1 MQDFAV
7 IDYSGGLLPNAAYHP
22 GRNKSA
28 QYLENCRVD
37 DQGWLIPRKGY
48 IRVNDTQG
56 VSHVYAHRGFV
67 FIIHNGFLRYGRV
80 PDTISDSE
88 ALAIAFSGSLAP
100 IETEGV
106 IRFFNYEHYIYITS
120 DPPLLIDL
128 ETGTPVVR
136 PFRLPKL
143 PDDLFDITVENESE
157 SGDEVSLRAQAVS
170 LDADGN
176 IIAVGPISDEL
187 VYVKTFTERSIPITR
202 SFTVFR
208 IKDRTEDRD
217 ASELTAVSAEI
228 AAIDQRLV
236 NDGVTHIQLFTTRP
250 DDPTTEIDLISVA
263 LPVAY
268 EAENVINFAYGDR
281 IDTAESDYTEAGDA
295 VAFDYM
301 ASDDFRNYVADA
313 ESNQIYLSYYD
324 PAQNITLR
332 QNFTDVIPLSLDGSK
347 ITGLHL
353 LRDGFLYVYTTNQ
366 IKVIATDP
374 VAELHRVVD
383 YIKPRDDK
391 GEIIGCAAP
400 ETIVNILGR
409 HFFLATNKRV
419 YRFDGQRL
427 IDVSDRVHSEF
438 QKVLG
443 GTEDGEIQL
452 QDAIGYSYD
461 ENYTLSV
468 NMLGRPNT
476 GKPNTLM
483 VYDSKHGVWWKDTYG
498 LHQVSKGG
506 YDLVFGVIDNSLY
519 LCHHSNTDDG
529 EPIRRL
535 WRSHPYPVTTQK
547 TWESVHVHP
556 LEPCRVDIKATTEQD
571 EHVGFV
577 DIENIA
583 IFDAKRMGCNLR
595 GLTQTVEIETESDA
609 TIHRIA
615 INERVRNR

>member
-1 MQDFAV
+1 MQDWAV
-7 IDYSGGLLPNAAYHP
+7 LDYAGGLLPNAAYHP

-48 IRVNDTQG
+48 MRVSGIED

-67 FIIHNGFLRYGRV
+67 FILQNETLKWGRIPDV
-80 PDTISDSE
+80 IPDTLSIEFQTLASNISGD
-88 ALAIAFSGSLAP
+88 P
-100 IETEGV
+100 
-106 IRFFNYEHYIYITS
+106 IRFFNYEHYIYITA
-120 DPPLLIDL
+120 D
-128 ETGTPVVR
+128 TPVYIDVSDTTPVLR
-136 PFRLPKL
+136 AFRLPKL
-143 PDDLFDITVENESE
+143 PNNLFELEIRNLSTA
-157 SGDEVSLRAQAVS
+157 GDEVSLRAQAVQ
-170 LDADGN
+170 LDNDGN
-176 IIAVGPISDEL
+176 ISAVGPISDVQEWTGVAIQSPTQRIIIGDL
-187 VYVKTFTERSIPITR
+187 TETLR
-202 SFTVFR
+202 V
-208 IKDRTEDRD
+208 KDRNDD
-217 ASELTAVSAEI
+217 VGASELTTVKATLKPVSPYYTS
-228 AAIDQRLV
+228 R
-236 NDGVTHIQLFTTRP
+236 GVTHVRLFTTRP
-250 DDPTTEIDLISVA
+250 GEPGTETDLISA
-263 LPVAY
+263 NKGVAY
-268 EAENVINFAYGDR
+268 QEGLSITFTYGDKF
-281 IDTAESDYTEAGDA
+281 DLNESDYIAPGDE

-301 ASDDFRNYVADA
+301 ASNEFRNYVASEDD
-313 ESNQIYLSYYD
+313 NKIYVSYYD

-332 QNFTDVIPLSLDGSK
+332 NNFTDVIPILLDGSK
-347 ITGLHL
+347 ITGLHF
-353 LRDGFLYVYTTNQ
+353 LRDNFLYVYTTNQ
-366 IKVIATDP
+366 IKVVSTDP

-391 GEIIGCAAP
+391 GEIIGCSAP

-452 QDAIGYSYD
+452 QNAIAYSFD
-461 ENYTLSV
+461 QNYTLAV

-506 YDLVFGVIDNSLY
+506 YDLVFGVIDNRLY
-519 LCHHSNTDDG
+519 LCHHGNADDG

-556 LEPCRVDIKATTEQD
+556 LEPCRVDIKAITEQD
-571 EHVGFV
+571 EYVGYV

-583 IFDAKRMGCNLR
+583 IFDDKRMGCNLR
-595 GLTQTVEIETESDA
+595 GITQTVEITTESDA